1 MLILLL
7 LFFVVIAIA
16 LPFFYREREVVA
28 IMGLLLRLV
37 MTVGAVI
44 IYIAKKGGIEDEFIV
59 FFFINKGVRDSLRY
73 LPWTL
78 NQLVFLLAVGRCLF
92 PYYLLK
98 VAVSYSL
105 SPFARSI
112 MPKFKWFFLINVSTL
127 VLSSPYIYTYLIAVP
142 TIMELVIGS
151 VNFILITMILIA
163 LCVIYKEFFSI
174 ELAVFHRQFLHST
187 LLVTS
192 VTGLYL
198 LYFVQEPGQIYYF
211 YLSNYV
217 WQQGGFYLQALLPI
231 RLYYVLVLATIVVS
245 IFGAIGFIRYV
256 KRVVLVTRQE
266 VEIKKKTKLIT
277 PTTLMFIHGM
287 QNQLLSHQ
295 ILTKRLKKAWLEEA
309 EPKEIERYLT
319 ALETDIADSLNR
331 INRFYKSLS
340 VNTSYLVP
348 VMASE
353 VLERSV
359 MMFHQ
364 QYPHQS
370 VEITCP
376 EETCLLAYKELLS
389 EA

>member
-1 MLILLL
+1 
-7 LFFVVIAIA
+7 
-16 LPFFYREREVVA
+16 
-28 IMGLLLRLV
+28 
-37 MTVGAVI
+37 
-44 IYIAKKGGIEDEFIV
+44 
-59 FFFINKGVRDSLRY
+59 
-73 LPWTL
+73 
-78 NQLVFLLAVGRCLF
+78 
-92 PYYLLK
+92 
-98 VAVSYSL
+98 
-105 SPFARSI
+105 
-112 MPKFKWFFLINVSTL
+112 
-127 VLSSPYIYTYLIAVP
+127 
-142 TIMELVIGS
+142 
-151 VNFILITMILIA
+151 MILIA

>member
-98 VAVSYSL
+98 VAFSYSL

-142 TIMELVIGS
+142 TIME
-151 VNFILITMILIA
+151 
-163 LCVIYKEFFSI
+163 
-174 ELAVFHRQFLHST
+174 
-187 LLVTS
+187 
-192 VTGLYL
+192 
-198 LYFVQEPGQIYYF
+198 
-211 YLSNYV
+211 
-217 WQQGGFYLQALLPI
+217 
-231 RLYYVLVLATIVVS
+231 
-245 IFGAIGFIRYV
+245 
-256 KRVVLVTRQE
+256 
-266 VEIKKKTKLIT
+266 
-277 PTTLMFIHGM
+277 
-287 QNQLLSHQ
+287 
-295 ILTKRLKKAWLEEA
+295 
-309 EPKEIERYLT
+309 
-319 ALETDIADSLNR
+319 
-331 INRFYKSLS
+331 
-340 VNTSYLVP
+340 
-348 VMASE
+348 
-353 VLERSV
+353 
-359 MMFHQ
+359 
-364 QYPHQS
+364 
-370 VEITCP
+370 
-376 EETCLLAYKELLS
+376 
-389 EA
+389 